1 MKHRI
6 RHIHF
11 VGIGGAGM
19 SGIAEVLL
27 NLGYEV
33 TGSDRTPS
41 ASTQRLMGLGA
52 RVWLGHEAHQVEG
65 ADVVV
70 SSTAVSADNPEL
82 VAARQAHIP
91 VIPRASMLAELMRL
105 RKGIAVAGTHGKT
118 TTTSLVASILAEAGL
133 DPTFVI
139 GGKLNS
145 AGAHAA
151 LGTGEFMVVEADES
165 DRSFLLLHPIM
176 AVVTNID
183 RDHMESYGQDF
194 QQLQEAFLQ
203 FLEHL
208 PFYGLAVLCM
218 DDPVVAALVP
228 RVEKPVRT
236 YGLTADAHVRAV
248 DVRSEGGQMCFG
260 VEWRLGREATLER
273 RVDIRLNLP
282 GRHNVLNALA
292 AMAVAQEI
300 GVPYPAMVRALNAF
314 TGVGRRFQRYGDWPL
329 NGGVVTLVDDYG
341 HHPIEMAATLEA
353 ARGAFPGRRLV
364 LVFQPH
370 RYTRTRDCFEGF
382 VSVLA
387 TLEQVVLLPVYG
399 AGESPIPGADS
410 AAMATALRQRG
421 VAVACLTEGQSALET
436 LRALWCAGDVLLT
449 MGAGNIS
456 QLPQQLV
463 DGWQESAP

>member
-33 TGSDRTPS
+33 SGSDR
-41 ASTQRLMGLGA
+41 ARNGATQRLAGLGA
-52 RVWLGHEAHQVEG
+52 RIWEGHAAHQVEG

-82 VAARQAHIP
+82 VAARLARIP

-118 TTTSLVASILAEAGL
+118 TTTSLVACILEEAGL
-133 DPTFVI
+133 DPTYVI

-145 AGAHAA
+145 AGTHAA

-183 RDHMESYGQDF
+183 RDHMESYGHDF
-194 QQLQEAFLQ
+194 QHLQEAFLE
-203 FLEHL
+203 FLDHL
-208 PFYGLAVLCM
+208 PFYGLAVLCVE
-218 DDPVVAALVP
+218 DPIVASLVP
-228 RVEKPVRT
+228 RITKPVRT
-236 YGLTADAHVRAV
+236 YGFGEAAQIRAV
-248 DVRSEGGQMCFG
+248 DLRREGGQMCFG
-260 VEWRLGREATLER
+260 VEWRDREHRLER
-273 RVDIRLNLP
+273 CLEIRLNLP

-292 AMAVAQEI
+292 AMGIAQEI
-300 GVPYPAMVRALNAF
+300 GVPYPAMVRALNGF
-314 TGVGRRFQRYGDWPL
+314 TGVGRRFQRYGDWILPQ
-329 NGGVVTLVDDYG
+329 GGHITLVDDYG
-341 HHPIEMAATLEA
+341 HHPVEMAATLEA
-353 ARGAFPGRRLV
+353 ARGAFPARRLV

-370 RYTRTRDCFEGF
+370 RYTRTRDCFTGF
-382 VSVLA
+382 VDVLA
-387 TLEQVVLLPVYG
+387 SLDRVFLLPVYG
-399 AGESPIPGADS
+399 AGEAPIPGADS
-410 AAMATALRQRG
+410 QALALVLRQRG
-421 VAVACLTEGQSALET
+421 IAVTCLDEGQVGLET
-436 LRALWCAGDVLLT
+436 LREEWRAGDVWLT
-449 MGAGNIS
+449 MGAGNIGH
-456 QLPQQLV
+456 LPQQLV
-463 DGWQESAP
+463 EGLQKVVR